1 MKQKKKQETEY
12 LYWSKGI
19 LLGILGSILGSFLVS
34 SFFVIYEK
42 FDCSLQSLPK
52 LQTVVFIIS
61 ALLLVFMYFNF
72 KTKINKLTGEHLRD
86 FHQEKLNKELIG
98 GRLKSALSVSV
109 LRKDPSL
116 NLNISKAIDIILRKK
131 ENPLTFLEEY
141 KKIKEIDLS
150 IYSIEAYKDFFNHIK
165 EFENSEA
172 IGSVAIVERFFK
184 NDYTKPIDI
193 DFWRNFG
200 DKMVS
205 LMDFFGS
212 ANGYGTTS
220 LLLYCLLS
228 NITKQPITEFSC
240 GGDYTAQIEGL
251 NLLIQLLKEN
261 PHIKADIKETLEKV
275 KHLNKIS

>member
-141 KKIKEIDLS
+141 KKIKEIGDLCV
-150 IYSIEAYKDFFNHIK
+150 IH
-165 EFENSEA
+165 
-172 IGSVAIVERFFK
+172 
-184 NDYTKPIDI
+184 
-193 DFWRNFG
+193 
-200 DKMVS
+200 
-205 LMDFFGS
+205 
-212 ANGYGTTS
+212 
-220 LLLYCLLS
+220 
-228 NITKQPITEFSC
+228 
-240 GGDYTAQIEGL
+240 
-251 NLLIQLLKEN
+251 NLL
-261 PHIKADIKETLEKV
+261 P
-275 KHLNKIS
+275 